1 MNNNLEVMVKNVY
14 GNDLVYPHCEQA
26 RKLANFKGTK
36 TFNELDLKRL
46 NAMGYEFTWVADRPE
61 YIGVQ
66 FQDG

>member
-1 MNNNLEVMVKNVY
+1 MHKEIILQVKNVY

-26 RKLANFKGTK
+26 KKLANFKGTK
-36 TFNELDLKRL
+36 TFNELDLQRL
-46 NAMGYEFTWVADRPE
+46 KGLGYVFTWVADRPE